1 MARWFW
7 YFLVYSFLGFCL
19 EVLFARVTGA
29 EKRDRKCFLLA
40 PLCPVYGAGA
50 LTILALPPF
59 VRSRPLLLLVCAA
72 ACATAVEYLFALF
85 YERVAHVQFWD
96 YRDARWHLQG
106 RVCPAFSLCWGLLG
120 LALTGVVQPWL
131 SALPAPGFWL
141 WPAALFLLC
150 DGLIT
155 LRLLRRTRSTDVLR
169 WYRLLPSYARR
180 SPSMISSI
188 FLRGK

>member
-72 ACATAVEYLFALF
+72 ACASAKAREETVLPPPVGTV
-85 YERVAHVQFWD
+85 RVYSPRGD
-96 YRDARWHLQG
+96 
-106 RVCPAFSLCWGLLG
+106 VCPA
-120 LALTGVVQPWL
+120 AKQ
-131 SALPAPGFWL
+131 
-141 WPAALFLLC
+141 
-150 DGLIT
+150 
-155 LRLLRRTRSTDVLR
+155 
-169 WYRLLPSYARR
+169 ARR
-180 SPSMISSI
+180 MSQRFSFSAVRASHQ
-188 FLRGK
+188 GAT

>member
-50 LTILALPPF
+50 LAILALPGW
-59 VRSRPLLLLVCAA
+59 VKENLLLLPAGAA
-72 ACATAVEYLFALF
+72 VCATAVEYLFALF
-85 YERVAHVQFWD
+85 YERVAHVRFWD

-120 LALTGVVQPWL
+120 LALIGVVQPWL
-131 SALPAPGFWL
+131 DGRPIPVLWL
-141 WPAALFLLC
+141 GPAALFLLL
-150 DGLIT
+150 DGLVT
-155 LRLLRRTRSTDVLR
+155 LYLLRRTRSTDVLC
-169 WYRLLPSYARR
+169 WYRLLLPYARR